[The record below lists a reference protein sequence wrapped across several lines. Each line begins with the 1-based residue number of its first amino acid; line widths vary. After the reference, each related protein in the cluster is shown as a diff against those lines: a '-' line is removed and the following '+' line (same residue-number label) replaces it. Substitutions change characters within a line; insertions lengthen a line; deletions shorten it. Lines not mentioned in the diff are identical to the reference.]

1 MPLGVT
7 RIVLACSSR
16 PVQEVPMAR
25 SRKNIIGKAQDEG
38 LVVVR
43 ERWFVLALLVLI
55 LAIAIV
61 VKW

>member
-1 MPLGVT
+1 
-7 RIVLACSSR
+7 
-16 PVQEVPMAR
+16 MAR